1 MSNQAWL
8 INAIYDMRNKNIEP
22 SLITLGRFQFDS
34 LRNEVELLSTIDI
47 PKNANTFMG
56 VEVVIDEVNV
66 SVMRVE

>member
-8 INAIYDMRNKNIEP
+8 IDAIYDMRNKNIEP

-34 LRNEVELLSTIDI
+34 LRNEVELQLTIDI

-56 VEVVIDEVNV
+56 VEVVIDETNVN
-66 SVMRVE
+66 VMRVE